1 VSIVAGKIAGI
12 ADIDVL
18 SCANDM
24 SWGRIVLAALAGGVV
39 TSITDWLFMGSDW
52 LYKRYDR
59 HPEIWRFS
67 GQGETKAVIWASL
80 LPFLTC
86 AAFAVT
92 CAWLQVHSFGAAF
105 ILALAVWIIAS
116 LPLTIANTLFIKV
129 SPAIA
134 AAHAFGW
141 LVKLT
146 IAAAAVAL
154 IAR

>member
-1 VSIVAGKIAGI
+1 
-12 ADIDVL
+12 
-18 SCANDM
+18 M
-24 SWGRIVLAALAGGVV
+24 SWARIVLAALAGGIV

-86 AAFAVT
+86 FAFAVT
-92 CAWLQVHSFGAAF
+92 CGWLHLHTFGAAF
-105 ILALAVWIIAS
+105 TLALAVWIIAS
-116 LPLTIANTLFIKV
+116 LPLTVANTLFIKV

-134 AAHAFGW
+134 TAHILGW

-154 IAR
+154 IVR